1 KPWPSAQRAKIRH
14 TTAAWS
20 GFTRRTTWEP
30 PAVGARD
37 LDVVVAVDLPSG
49 DVKRACL
56 ARERVVRP
64 LAGLLALELGREVGE
79 RQHYLIH
86 RRVERALAVL
96 EVEEHTDAGL
106 HELLQ

>member
-1 KPWPSAQRAKIRH
+1 MAIGAQPCACRRGVTPSAFSAIAIRVKPWPSAQRAKIRH

-64 LAGLLALELGREVGE
+64 LAGLLALELG
-79 RQHYLIH
+79 
-86 RRVERALAVL
+86 
-96 EVEEHTDAGL
+96 
-106 HELLQ
+106 